1 MDIFL
6 TWDRDLFLL
15 LNNWGNAS
23 YDSFWLLLSN
33 KLTNVVVYLLAWFY
47 LLTKVKL
54 KPALFLFIATLILV
68 LITDQF
74 TNLAKYSFARLRP
87 CYDPELLDVVRLVK
101 ASCGGQ
107 YGFFSGHSSNS
118 FALAAF
124 FSALYRQKSS
134 YLPLFFYMLAALI
147 ALSRVYLGVHF
158 PLDILVGAIVG
169 ILIGKGCFRV
179 FNKFISLEYR

>member
-1 MDIFL
+1 MDIIL

-15 LNNWGNAS
+15 VNNWGNAS
-23 YDSFWLLLSN
+23 YDSFWISLSN
-33 KLTNVVVYLLAWFY
+33 KLTNVVVYFLAWFF

-54 KPALFLFIATLILV
+54 KPAIFLFITTLILV

-87 CYDPELLDVVRLVK
+87 CYDPELLDLVRLVK

-118 FALAAF
+118 FALATF
-124 FSALYRQKSS
+124 FSALYRKKIS
-134 YLPLFFYMLAALI
+134 YLVLFFYMLATFI
-147 ALSRVYLGVHF
+147 ALSRVYIGVHF

-169 ILIGKGCFRV
+169 ILIGKGSFSV

>member
-1 MDIFL
+1 MDVFVVL
-6 TWDRDLFLL
+6 DRDLFLL
-15 LNNWGNAS
+15 LNNWGTATF
-23 YDSFWLLLSN
+23 DSFWLLLSN

-54 KPALFLFIATLILV
+54 KPALFLFITTLILV

-87 CYDPELLDVVRLVK
+87 CYDPELLDLVRLVN

-118 FALAAF
+118 FALATF
-124 FSALYRQKSS
+124 FSALYRNKSG
-134 YLPLFFYMLAALI
+134 YLALFFYLLAGFI
-147 ALSRVYLGVHF
+147 AFSRVYVGVHF

-169 ILIGKGCFRV
+169 ILIGKGCFSI
-179 FNKFISLEYR
+179 FNKFFSLEYR

>member
-1 MDIFL
+1 MDVFVVL
-6 TWDRDLFLL
+6 DRDLFLL
-15 LNNWGNAS
+15 LNNWGTAT

-54 KPALFLFIATLILV
+54 KPALFLFITTLILV

-87 CYDPELLDVVRLVK
+87 CYDPELLDLVRLVK

-118 FALAAF
+118 FALATF
-124 FSALYRQKSS
+124 FSALYRKKNS
-134 YLPLFFYMLAALI
+134 YLALFFYMLAGFI

-169 ILIGKGCFRV
+169 ILIGKGCFSI
-179 FNKFISLEYR
+179 FNKFFSLEYR

>member
-1 MDIFL
+1 MDVCVVL
-6 TWDRDLFLL
+6 DRDLFLL
-15 LNNWGNAS
+15 LNNWGTAT

-54 KPALFLFIATLILV
+54 KPALFLFITTLILV

-87 CYDPELLDVVRLVK
+87 CYDPELRDVVRLVK

-118 FALAAF
+118 FALATF
-124 FSALYRQKSS
+124 FSALYRNKSCC
-134 YLPLFFYMLAALI
+134 LALFFYMLAGFI

-169 ILIGKGCFRV
+169 ILIGKGCFSI
-179 FNKFISLEYR
+179 FNKFFSLEYR